1 MISEPGFVR
10 KALGETSA
18 AWNPA
23 RLLQIAEAKVPDR
36 ILGRRGELLRAD
48 INQQWAQWF
57 AEGLADPRRY
67 ANLTYVRLFS
77 DVAEAV
83 RQAFQDYTRSEQR
96 EIATAVAEFLNW
108 RTERF
113 KGERGRASL
122 DKEQRVLLIDLLNI
136 PRCWIC
142 GAVFREEAIDN
153 FVNGRRNAVQTP
165 PFVDIFKPIGLY
177 EQDLRIEVDHVHPFS
192 EGGSGDDNLR
202 LACGWCNRY
211 KSSFLSLYD
220 VDGTPRPAGPN
231 AIGVSSLPQPFW
243 TVRTLAGL
251 RVCEHPYGC
260 ASSVDFKEMTVAP
273 INSCGALNPA
283 NLRVTCY
290 EHDPLRPQRL
300 QPEAQVRALW
310 RVRKTTD

>member
-96 EIATAVAEFLNW
+96 EIATAVAEFSTGAL
-108 RTERF
+108 
-113 KGERGRASL
+113 KGSKAS
-122 DKEQRVLLIDLLNI
+122 
-136 PRCWIC
+136 
-142 GAVFREEAIDN
+142 AVAL
-153 FVNGRRNAVQTP
+153 VST
-165 PFVDIFKPIGLY
+165 
-177 EQDLRIEVDHVHPFS
+177 
-192 EGGSGDDNLR
+192 
-202 LACGWCNRY
+202 
-211 KSSFLSLYD
+211 KSSACF
-220 VDGTPRPAGPN
+220 
-231 AIGVSSLPQPFW
+231 
-243 TVRTLAGL
+243 
-251 RVCEHPYGC
+251 
-260 ASSVDFKEMTVAP
+260 
-273 INSCGALNPA
+273 
-283 NLRVTCY
+283 
-290 EHDPLRPQRL
+290 
-300 QPEAQVRALW
+300 
-310 RVRKTTD
+310 